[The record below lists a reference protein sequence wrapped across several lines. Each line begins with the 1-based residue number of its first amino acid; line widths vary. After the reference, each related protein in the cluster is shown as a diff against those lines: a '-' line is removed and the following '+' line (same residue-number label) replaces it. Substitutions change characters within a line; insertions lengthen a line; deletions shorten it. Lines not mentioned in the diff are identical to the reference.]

1 MGFEGLLGQDRAVE
15 LLEMAIARDRIAP
28 AYLFVGAAGIGKSI
42 AAHCFIEQLFCQ
54 NALPSAKLK
63 IQKRLRERHHPDV
76 LWVEPTY
83 QHQGQLLSATEAEAA
98 GVKRKAPP
106 QIRIEQ
112 VREIAQFLS
121 RFPLEAPRN
130 MVVIEAAETM
140 TEAAANALLKNLEE
154 PGTATLIL
162 LAISEALLLTTI
174 VSRCAKIPFY
184 RLSFAGMSQVLKKQ
198 GYEAILQHP
207 QIVAMA
213 QGSPGEAIAYFT
225 QFQSIPEGL
234 LNQLQTPPES
244 LRNAL
249 EIGKEI
255 PQNLDAEG
263 QLWLID
269 YLQHHYWH
277 KGYNST
283 ILEQLEKAR
292 QSLRVYANPRLVW
305 EVTLLTMFEIL
316 S

>member
-1 MGFEGLLGQDRAVE
+1 MGQDRAVE
-15 LLEMAIARDRIAP
+15 LLKVAIARYRIAP

-42 AAHCFIEQLFCQ
+42 AANCFIEQLFCQ
-54 NALPSAKLK
+54 NVLPSEQLK

-83 QHQGQLLSATEAEAA
+83 QHQGQLLSAAEAEAS
-98 GVKRKAPP
+98 GLKRKAPP

-121 RFPLEAPRN
+121 RFPLESPRN

-140 TEAAANALLKNLEE
+140 AEPAANALLKTLEE

-162 LAISEALLLTTI
+162 LATSEALLLTTI

-184 RLSFAGMSQVLKKQ
+184 RLSLAGMSRVLKKY

-207 QIVAMA
+207 QIVEMA

-225 QFQSIPEGL
+225 QFQSIPEAL
-234 LNQLQTPPES
+234 LNQLQSPPNS

-249 EIGKEI
+249 ELGKEI
-255 PQNLDAEG
+255 HKTLDAEE

-277 KGYNST
+277 QGYNST
-283 ILEQLEKAR
+283 ILAQLEKAR
-292 QSLRVYANPRLVW
+292 QALRVYANPRLVW
-305 EVTLLTMFEIL
+305 EVTLLNMFEIL

>member
-1 MGFEGLLGQDRAVE
+1 MGQDRAVE
-15 LLEMAIARDRIAP
+15 LLKVAIARHRIAP

-42 AAHCFIEQLFCQ
+42 AANCFIERLFCQ
-54 NALPSAKLK
+54 NVLSSDKLK

-83 QHQGQLLSATEAEAA
+83 QHQGQFLSAAEAEAA
-98 GVKRKAPP
+98 GLKRKAPP

-130 MVVIEAAETM
+130 MVVIEGAETM
-140 TEAAANALLKNLEE
+140 AEPAANALLKTLEE

-162 LAISEALLLTTI
+162 LATSEALLLTTI

-184 RLSFAGMSQVLKKQ
+184 RLSLAGMSRVLKKH

-207 QIVAMA
+207 QILEMA

-225 QFQSIPEGL
+225 QFQSIPETL
-234 LNQLQTPPES
+234 LNQLQTPPNS

-249 EIGKEI
+249 ELGKEI
-255 PQNLDAEG
+255 HKTLDAEG

-277 KGYNST
+277 HGYNST
-283 ILEQLEKAR
+283 ILAQLEKAR
-292 QSLRVYANPRLVW
+292 QALRVYANPRLVW
-305 EVTLLTMFEIL
+305 EVTLLNMFEIL